1 MLIDWMCYRIVMAWP
16 LPLPD
21 CRDSRAFAWCLA
33 RAGAYADPTPNV
45 EVRGDAPLYGAASLS
60 TDGLGVAVPSAPT
73 FEKD

>member
-45 EVRGDAPLYGAASLS
+45 ELTRPAAFGRS
-60 TDGLGVAVPSAPT
+60 GEPKANEG
-73 FEKD
+73 